1 MFRYGRPGRPARE
14 ATTLPLAAAHLEC
27 DPVCDAEQIVRR
39 LWEAILLDRSHRME
53 SAIQAALANRDSAE
67 RLMTMA
73 RCNGDPSQI
82 SAART
87 NLREATDLAR
97 RNTSAADHI
106 RRWVQSELDLLA
118 RAQVQHARTA
128 QAGQADRRGP
138 GTAPQPGA
146 PADVHAD
153 VPGIA
158 AAHRLRGLAR
168 WTGRLV
174 RARMTARRS

>member
-14 ATTLPLAAAHLEC
+14 ATTLPLAATHLEC
-27 DPVCDAEQIVRR
+27 DPVCDAEQTVRR
-39 LWEAILLDRSHRME
+39 AWEAILLERSHRME

-73 RCNGDPSQI
+73 RCNGDPSQV

-97 RNTSAADHI
+97 RNTSAAEYI

-118 RAQVQHARTA
+118 GAQVQHARTA
-128 QAGQADRRGP
+128 PAGQADRRGP
-138 GTAPQPGA
+138 VTAAQPGT
-146 PADVHAD
+146 PADVRVS
-153 VPGIA
+153 VPRIA
-158 AAHRLRGLAR
+158 AARRLRDLAR

-174 RARMTARRS
+174 RARTAAWRP